1 MVWRVCIISGERG
14 ESVWDSFHKTP
25 VSYQSRLQT
34 TCGVRFDL
42 IMSKDPQAKS
52 VFHCA
57 WLYWSH
63 LSDCVRCCHWTCPT
77 REKCAH
83 NVKHTPQQAD
93 YKQYLAPLLRWCLIN
108 VTGKLCHMPKA
119 LVSINTAPGETYLGC
134 QAATIPKTLPTVRR
148 GRHEMKRSEKN
159 EFGTLIV
166 LRLSLSHRCAAEP
179 VQLAD
184 WQMGKNSPIWAGR

>member
-1 MVWRVCIISGERG
+1 MGFYKS
-14 ESVWDSFHKTP
+14 P
-25 VSYQSRLQT
+25 VSYQIWLQT
-34 TCGVRFDL
+34 TCGVTFDL
-42 IMSKDPQAKS
+42 IISKDLQSKTTECISLYLTILIPSQ
-52 VFHCA
+52 
-57 WLYWSH
+57 WLCPLLFTPLNLSH
-63 LSDCVRCCHWTCPT
+63 QRKMRT
-77 REKCAH
+77 H

-166 LRLSLSHRCAAEP
+166 LRLSLFA
-179 VQLAD
+179 
-184 WQMGKNSPIWAGR
+184 QMRSWAGAAGRLTNGKK